1 MEGRCTYRFDP
12 DEYDATGMADTGIDE
27 VWHCPHDAHAGA
39 DRCVFHLS
47 SDARDELG
55 VDDDA
60 VADRLRKVA
69 GERGKDAKCLLGAS
83 LDDLSIRHEI
93 VEAADKHPLD
103 LRGATVTGTLDL
115 SESEFEGRIDL
126 SGAEIGAIDWTE
138 SEFDASVD
146 LSGAVVRGETTLT
159 AAVFEGDVD
168 LVGTTF
174 EGPVDARE
182 VRFNGDTTLRETR
195 FHDAAT
201 FDGAEFRGDANLLDD
216 DACFEDARFDAPV
229 SFTEAAFRYA
239 DFVGCEFRDDAAFDR
254 ATFGGDAEFADATF

>member
-1 MEGRCTYRFDP
+1 MASRCTFRLDP
-12 DEYDATGMADTGIDE
+12 QAAGVAADAAAEIDE
-27 VWHCPHDAHAGA
+27 EWRCPHDAHPEA

-47 SDARDELG
+47 SDARDGLG
-55 VDDDA
+55 VDADA
-60 VADRLRKVA
+60 VAERLRTVA

-146 LSGAVVRGETTLT
+146 LSGAVVRGETALT
-159 AAVFEGDVD
+159 GAVFEGDVD
-168 LVGTTF
+168 LAGTAF
-174 EGPVDARE
+174 EGPVDVRE
-182 VRFNGDTTLRETR
+182 ARFNGDTPLRGAR
-195 FHDAAT
+195 FGDAAT
-201 FDGAEFRGDANLLDD
+201 FAGAEF
-216 DACFEDARFDAPV
+216 
-229 SFTEAAFRYA
+229 
-239 DFVGCEFRDDAAFDR
+239 
-254 ATFGGDAEFADATF
+254 